1 MSPVDL
7 LQNVKQGKPFT
18 FSNYFFLYSM
28 DFTSSVSMWHMSTS
42 VSTMKNFPILFA
54 FRSCTRRLLQFISF
68 ILVLY
73 CCLKSFF
80 FLIDKQPNIL
90 EKAKKPHVYRGYTEK
105 PKKRAERKKGKN
117 LTHPQVVASHSKKPK
132 RE

>member
-73 CCLKSFF
+73 CCLKSYDALRLISCHTICIMPHTFF
-80 FLIDKQPNIL
+80 NQILKTTLCSSLLQNDMMDVKLMNKQGRT
-90 EKAKKPHVYRGYTEK
+90 K
-105 PKKRAERKKGKN
+105 KKRTVE
-117 LTHPQVVASHSKKPK
+117 
-132 RE
+132 